1 MVDMTPKIKTG
12 TKKVLLNEFMKEGG
26 EVYFYHKAKGRKI
39 IPVNDKEK
47 NGRAKQRLKEIFV
60 KYKKNIPKRFIENWS
75 KVKLFDTSGNVEK
88 AHAILIEPEEGS
100 YDIKNSLN
108 HLTGKEWTI
117 FSCSWFIFNALLSDI
132 KEEREICGDTADH
145 PATYSPTMMEN
156 FIKFFTKE
164 GMSVLDPF
172 AGIGSTLVGCKRT
185 GRIGYGIELNKKYF
199 NAALK
204 RVPEFKNNIVNGD
217 SRNVKTYFKNKKF
230 DFCISSPPYWD
241 VLNRSTGSFEKIRT
255 AKGLDIKYSDSTID
269 LGNISDYEK
278 FLEDTAKIYLDI
290 YDLMSEGAYLIVIVK
305 NVKKGGKFYPLAWDI
320 AKILSQKYA
329 LKDEKIWIQDKMGLA
344 PYGYPHTWTA
354 NILHHYCLI
363 FRKEKEDVKN

>member
-1 MVDMTPKIKTG
+1 MTPKIKTG

-305 NVKKGGKFYPLAWDI
+305 N
-320 AKILSQKYA
+320 ILGM
-329 LKDEKIWIQDKMGLA
+329 LPVI
-344 PYGYPHTWTA
+344 
-354 NILHHYCLI
+354 
-363 FRKEKEDVKN
+363 